1 MCWTNKSLNRR
12 IANKDIIVY
21 KIVIPKD
28 NGCISLFKEFNY
40 DFHKKYTEFVNID
53 YRNGWYF
60 ITEGFHSYEYLEK
73 AWKILMCVI
82 IDIARFDARI
92 VKCTIPKKAT
102 YYIDNLGTIVSS
114 QIIINEYIDK

>member
-28 NGCISLFKEFNY
+28 NGCNSLFKEFNY

-53 YRNGWYF
+53 
-60 ITEGFHSYEYLEK
+60 
-73 AWKILMCVI
+73 
-82 IDIARFDARI
+82 
-92 VKCTIPKKAT
+92 
-102 YYIDNLGTIVSS
+102 
-114 QIIINEYIDK
+114 